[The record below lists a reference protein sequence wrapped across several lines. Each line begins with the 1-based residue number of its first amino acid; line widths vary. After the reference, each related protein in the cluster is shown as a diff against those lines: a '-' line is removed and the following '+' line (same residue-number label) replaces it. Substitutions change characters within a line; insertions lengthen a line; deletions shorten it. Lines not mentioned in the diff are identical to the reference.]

1 MRPNQLVGIR
11 FNRLTVVA
19 DGGRD
24 AKKNVLWL
32 CVCDCGGKALAPA
45 YDLKAGKVK
54 SCGCLSKEGNH
65 RTHGHARKGKKR
77 NPTYSL
83 WATMIQR
90 CTNPNDRSWAA
101 YGGRGIEVC
110 KSWLTFEG
118 FYADM
123 GDKPKGL
130 TLERINVDKGYNRK
144 NCVWATQHAQ
154 ARNKRS
160 NVWVT
165 IDGESKILSDWVEY
179 IGVTKPAIYYR
190 KHKKQ
195 ESYEQIVRY
204 FLNQRRA

>member
-1 MRPNQLVGIR
+1 MRPNQLVGAR

-24 AKKNVLWL
+24 IKKNIRWL
-32 CVCDCGGKALAPA
+32 CLCDCGGKALALA
-45 YDLKAGKVK
+45 HDLKAGKVK
-54 SCGCLSKEGNH
+54 SCGCLTKEGTH
-65 RTHGHARKGKKR
+65 WTHGHARKGKNR
-77 NPTYSL
+77 NPTYNV

-90 CTNPNDRSWAA
+90 CTNPNDRSWAR
-101 YGGRGIEVC
+101 YGGRGIKVC

-130 TLERINVDKGYNRK
+130 TLERVDVSKGYNSK
-144 NCVWATQHAQ
+144 NCVWDTHHAQ
-154 ARNKRS
+154 SRNKRS
-160 NVWVT
+160 NVVVT
-165 IDGESKILSDWVEY
+165 VDGESKILADWVKY
-179 IGVTKPAIYYR
+179 IGVSKSAIYYR
-190 KHKKQ
+190 KYKKQ